1 MTGRRTFSIG
11 LAFAALLVSAAV
23 VGPAASGQI
32 PGQTPYP
39 AQKVQELFTAAQTA
53 TPDGAINDYFAPGS
67 TVLFRAYAVDGKTH
81 KVLAGTDVKYFYVTI
96 PNQPNVKLKYDPKAQ
111 GATALLPWT
120 GTWTVPANYP
130 GGLVA
135 FKVFVKTTTK
145 RHGEYV
151 QFPVPASQLTIT
163 ASPPAVLSPAPTA
176 ATAAPVSGTL
186 DVSLYVDTVNGT
198 GPKGAPPRPIGCT
211 QTNVFKRG
219 EQLVVRA
226 WGADMATSDV
236 LSSENVSS
244 ATASITGQPDLTL
257 NWGAHGGT
265 SKVYYWTAPWA
276 IPTDYPLG
284 QLNVH
289 VVYKTDSGKTG
300 TLDYPVVIIP

>member
-1 MTGRRTFSIG
+1 MSGRRTFSMG
-11 LAFAALLVSAAV
+11 LTLAALLVSVAV
-23 VGPAASGQI
+23 VAPAATAEI

-39 AQKVQELFTAAQTA
+39 AQKVQELFAAAQTV
-53 TPDGAINDYFAPGS
+53 TTDGVLNDYFAPGS

-81 KVLAGTDVKYFYVTI
+81 KVLAGKDVKYFYVTI
-96 PNQPNVKLKYDPKAQ
+96 PNQPNVKLKYDPTAK

-120 GTWTVPANYP
+120 GTWTVPSNYP
-130 GGLVA
+130 GGLVD
-135 FKVFVKTTTK
+135 FKVFVKTTAK

-163 ASPPAVLSPAPTA
+163 SSPPAVLSPAPTV
-176 ATAAPVSGTL
+176 ATAAPINGTV

-198 GPKGAPPRPIGCT
+198 RPAAAAPRPIGCT

-244 ATASITGQPDLTL
+244 ATASITGQPDVTL

-265 SKVYYWTAPWA
+265 SKVYYWTGAWN
-276 IPTDYPLG
+276 IPSDYPLG
-284 QLNVH
+284 QLNIH
-289 VVYKTDSGKTG
+289 VVYKTDAGKTG
-300 TLDYPVVIIP
+300 TQDYPVVIIP